1 MPAFLCGLTPAEPA
15 ARQDLKMRW
24 IDVLLLISYQLS
36 LLQRESL
43 FDNVATQYATLI
55 RLTLTPALWISEE
68 TIGGTKKL
76 RDSDVTIHNQHVKAT
91 DYETWAPKTQKST
104 SMTKRQIPPEDHVL
118 DYEETCN
125 IFQG

>member
-1 MPAFLCGLTPAEPA
+1 MPTFLYGLRPAEPD

-76 RDSDVTIHNQHVKAT
+76 CDSVI
-91 DYETWAPKTQKST
+91 
-104 SMTKRQIPPEDHVL
+104 IIL
-118 DYEETCN
+118 
-125 IFQG
+125 